1 MAGFP
6 DTSSNDTAHASKWQP
21 VQGIWRLRPVHMAMA
36 AFMCLAIAWA
46 AQRSLDRQRGT
57 TTGVLAYAVAAVIF
71 TLLMRQTA
79 IETKNEEETT
89 AIATPSYTTLA
100 IALGT
105 ALLGCL
111 DFGDNQF
118 RPLGVVLWIG
128 GLFAAMLHLRL
139 ILPGDSLGHRIKA
152 WWREKGLWVSVH
164 WLLLAAILLV
174 GAWFRFHL
182 LHEIP
187 ADLGPDLIY
196 HYYDTLDILDGKY
209 RIYFPERESLIFYC
223 TALCARF
230 IGLSQ
235 FTLHFTS
242 ALVGLATIVALY
254 CLGREMFDEQIGL
267 LAAFLLAINRWHI
280 ALSRSAYPAVFTPL
294 FATLLLY
301 TLVRALRRRQFLD
314 FAWAGMILGLGF
326 YTYTPFKASPLFVVI
341 ALGLYFCVRRR
352 MVTPLLWRQVLV
364 MFAVAVVVLAPVARF
379 AMERPREYFVRELV
393 TLRLKRELTE
403 PEPGLLTYYWRSV
416 LGLNYF
422 GDGTSRWNVPGARH
436 MGFVSGMLMVL
447 GLGYAL
453 WRWRHGYNSILLA
466 AWFILILPAALGM
479 LPRDTP
485 SSLRMSGMLPPAVLL
500 AALPL
505 PLIARALQQA
515 NSYDGTVQAGQRE
528 ENASPR
534 VEGGISLTIES
545 PTKRYAWTWQP
556 RPLNIWPFVLIAI
569 AAWLL
574 IFEVREANRFYFQEF
589 VKTAPD
595 RANYSNAREIAREIE
610 HYGNLQSVYIKV
622 WEFWF
627 DGSALRVNL
636 RLKDRNWEPWVTV
649 LDPQQ
654 PPLSTIQGPALFIVH
669 PDDQQA
675 LATLRAFFP
684 HGVALPRYYPDGNI
698 SFYAFYT
705 D

>member
-1 MAGFP
+1 MSDFSESFHNNIPYPIKPPAWRNWKP
-6 DTSSNDTAHASKWQP
+6 RPWQI
-21 VQGIWRLRPVHMAMA
+21 GIISLLCLAMA
-36 AFMCLAIAWA
+36 FV
-46 AQRSLDRQRGT
+46 AQWSLDRQKGV
-57 TTGVLAYAVAAVIF
+57 TTGVICYAVAAIAFALVLRRT
-71 TLLMRQTA
+71 TLEGKTQERETA
-79 IETKNEEETT
+79 DV
-89 AIATPSYTTLA
+89 AHPSYTVLA

-118 RPLGVVLWIG
+118 RPFGLVLWIG
-128 GLFAAMLHLRL
+128 GLCTAMLHLYL
-139 ILPGDSLGHRIKA
+139 ILPNRTSWQRLKNWWHERGA
-152 WWREKGLWVSVH
+152 WVPAH

-196 HYYDTLDILDGKY
+196 HYYDTLDILEGKY
-209 RIYFPERESLIFYC
+209 RIYFPERESLIFYW

-235 FTLHFTS
+235 FTLHFAS

-254 CLGREMFDEQIGL
+254 CLGQEIFNAQVGL

-294 FATLLLY
+294 FTTLLFY

-314 FAWAGMILGLGF
+314 FAWAGVILGWGF
-326 YTYTPFKASPLFVVI
+326 YTYTPFKTSPLFVMVALSLYFFANRKRATSLPWPQITVMLVI
-341 ALGLYFCVRRR
+341 ALI
-352 MVTPLLWRQVLV
+352 
-364 MFAVAVVVLAPVARF
+364 ALAPVARF
-379 AMERPREYFVRELV
+379 AIEKPREYFVRELV

-403 PEPGLLTYYWRSV
+403 PEPGLLTYYWRSI
-416 LGLNYF
+416 LGLIYF

-447 GLGYAL
+447 GLSYTI

-466 AWFILILPAALGM
+466 AWFILILPAAMGM

-485 SSLRMSGMLPPAVLL
+485 SCLRMSGMLTPAVLL

-505 PLIARALQQA
+505 PLIARALREA
-515 NSYDGTVQAGQRE
+515 QRCSESRTPE
-528 ENASPR
+528 EQENTPPST
-534 VEGGISLTIES
+534 GDSIFLTIES
-545 PTKRYAWTWQP
+545 PTRRYAWTLR
-556 RPLNIWPFVLIAI
+556 RPLVNMWPVVLIALT
-569 AAWLL
+569 AWLL
-574 IFEVREANRFYFQEF
+574 TFEAREANRFYFQQF

-610 HYGNLQSVYIKV
+610 HYGDLQSVYIKV

-627 DGSALRVNL
+627 DGSALRVSL
-636 RLKDRNWEPWVTV
+636 RLKDRNWGPWVTV

-654 PPLSTIQGPALFIVH
+654 PPLSTIQGRALFIVH
-669 PDDQQA
+669 PNDRQA

-684 HGVALPRYYPDGNI
+684 RGVALPRYYPDGNI

-705 D
+705 E